1 MTLNFKKFWWHL
13 AYSVNSEN
21 LKSISERSLR
31 YIRTMC
37 QNLMIFQMIVRSS
50 KSLEEGNLGANE
62 LYKLSSSAEVALMPQ
77 LTGAFLLILKYGCH
91 LNADKIQGRTSVAFE
106 AFLYSFCEIRDFFTA
121 SNSFISLMDYS
132 DILNSR
138 ITVSFSPLKNCS
150 YAVDSPWLFKLGIF
164 LEGLGMWNSW
174 DGERIKC
181 WSSIL

>member
-1 MTLNFKKFWWHL
+1 
-13 AYSVNSEN
+13 
-21 LKSISERSLR
+21 
-31 YIRTMC
+31 
-37 QNLMIFQMIVRSS
+37 MIVRSS

-121 SNSFISLMDYS
+121 RNSFISLMDYS

-150 YAVDSPWLFKLGIF
+150 YAVDSP
-164 LEGLGMWNSW
+164 
-174 DGERIKC
+174 
-181 WSSIL
+181 